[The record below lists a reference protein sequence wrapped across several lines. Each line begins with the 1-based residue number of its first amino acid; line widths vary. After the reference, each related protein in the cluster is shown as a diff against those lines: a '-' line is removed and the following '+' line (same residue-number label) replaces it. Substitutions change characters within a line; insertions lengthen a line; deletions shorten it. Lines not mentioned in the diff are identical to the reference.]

1 MCGIAGLGYVLYSS
15 SGGERGKGQL
25 SVLKGIDNAV
35 LSDLPLAGFCH
46 SLF

>member
-1 MCGIAGLGYVLYSS
+1 MCSIAGVGVMCCS
-15 SGGERGKGQL
+15 SGGEKGKGQL
-25 SVLKGIDNAV
+25 SVLKGIDNGV

>member
-1 MCGIAGLGYVLYSS
+1 MCAALPVWVMCCS
-15 SGGERGKGQL
+15 SGGEKGKGQL
-25 SVLKGIDNAV
+25 SVLKGIDNGV